1 LFIGNKKYIDGKL
14 IQRALMKIQSLH
26 PLTIILLIAAMP
38 LAAASLDMFLPA
50 LPAMVKEFGTDP
62 ATIQISLS
70 LNIIGSGILGFA
82 SGILSDQFGRRKL
95 FVSAMFAFT
104 IATFA
109 CSLATNVVIFS
120 ILRTLQGAA
129 SGVIFV
135 MVSAILSDVYTGV
148 KKAQVLGIST
158 LLFPIALGVAPFLGE
173 WIFHHYGWA
182 ATFQCLSGVLL
193 LTSILLFLLLPE
205 TKEQESSALS
215 FKKIAQD
222 AKHILCTPTFLVN
235 SLIPAVFMGA
245 FMGFVAY
252 SPFIYMIFFK
262 LTSKTYVYY
271 FIAPMIFQ
279 FVSGL
284 LYQAIVRIMGRNA
297 MLTLGISGAG
307 CALIIILGMLLE
319 IIPLAPLYVMTS
331 MVFYAA
337 SIPFILPTVMAKAF
351 ESFPSKAG
359 TISSLASVIRNTL
372 MAGYIYSVGCV
383 FNHTPMPILGALA
396 FGTILFICLSIYSVK
411 LTNKQQSLQSTT

>member
-1 LFIGNKKYIDGKL
+1 
-14 IQRALMKIQSLH
+14 MKIQSLH

-193 LTSILLFLLLPE
+193 LTSVLLLLLLPE

-215 FKKIAQD
+215 LKKIAHD
-222 AKHILCTPTFLVN
+222 AKHILCTPAFLVN

-297 MLTLGISGAG
+297 MLTLGVSGAG

-319 IIPLAPLYVMTS
+319 IIPLTPLYVMTS
-331 MVFYAA
+331 MIFYAA

-359 TISSLASVIRNTL
+359 TISSLASVMRNTL

-396 FGTILFICLSIYSVK
+396 FGTILFIGLSIYSVK
-411 LTNKQQSLQSTT
+411 LTNKQLSLQSTA

>member
-1 LFIGNKKYIDGKL
+1 LFNDNKKYIDGTL
-14 IQRALMKIQSLH
+14 IQRALMKIESLH

-50 LPAMVKEFGTDP
+50 LPAMVKEFGTDH

-104 IATFA
+104 AATYA
-109 CSLATNVVIFS
+109 CSLSTNVVIFS

-173 WIFHHYGWA
+173 WIYHHYGWT
-182 ATFQCLSGVLL
+182 ATFQCLSVVLL
-193 LTSILLFLLLPE
+193 LTSILLFALLPE

-215 FKKIAQD
+215 LKKVTQD
-222 AKHILCTPTFLVN
+222 AKHILCTPAFLVN

-262 LTSKTYVYY
+262 LTSKAYVYY

-279 FVSGL
+279 FISGL

-297 MLTLGISGAG
+297 VLTLGVYGAG

-319 IIPLAPLYVMTS
+319 IIPLAPAYVMAS
-331 MVFYAA
+331 MIFYAA

-383 FNHTPMPILGALA
+383 FNYTPMPILGALA
-396 FGTILFICLSIYSVK
+396 LGIVLFICLSIYSVK
-411 LTNKQQSLQSTT
+411 VSNKQQSQQSNL

>member
-1 LFIGNKKYIDGKL
+1 LFIDNKKYIDGTL
-14 IQRALMKIQSLH
+14 IHRALMKNQSLN
-26 PLTIILLIAAMP
+26 PLTVILLIAAMP

-70 LNIIGSGILGFA
+70 LNIIGSGIFGFA

-95 FVSAMFAFT
+95 FVSSMFAF
-104 IATFA
+104 AFVTFA
-109 CSLATNVVIFS
+109 CSLSTNVVIFS

-135 MVSAILSDVYTGV
+135 MVSAILSDAYTGV

-158 LLFPIALGVAPFLGE
+158 LLFPIALGIAPFLGE
-173 WIFHHYGWA
+173 WIYHHYGWT
-182 ATFQCLSGVLL
+182 ATFQSLSFLLL
-193 LTSILLFLLLPE
+193 LTSILLFVLLPE
-205 TKEQESSALS
+205 TKEQESTAFS
-215 FKKIAQD
+215 FKKVAKE
-222 AKHILCTPTFLVN
+222 AKHILCTPAFLVN

-252 SPFIYMIFFK
+252 SPFIYMVFFK
-262 LTSKTYVYY
+262 LSSKNYVYY

-279 FVSGL
+279 FISGL
-284 LYQAIVRIMGRNA
+284 LYQAIVRIFGRNT
-297 MLTLGISGAG
+297 MLTIGVSGAS
-307 CALIIILGMLLE
+307 CALVIILGMQLE
-319 IIPLAPLYVMTS
+319 IIPLAPIYVMAS
-331 MVFYAA
+331 MAFYAA
-337 SIPFILPTVMAKAF
+337 SIPFVLPTVMAKAF
-351 ESFPSKAG
+351 ESFPLKAG

-383 FNHTPMPILGALA
+383 FNYTPMPILGALA
-396 FGTILFICLSIYSVK
+396 LGIVLFICLSIYSLK
-411 LTNKQQSLQSTT
+411 LSTKQQSLQPTP